1 MENPGT
7 PAARPNDM
15 DTTSKW
21 LMVTFGLGGLLLIM
35 ISIALSHRGFSGYWS
50 ELTKELGIVVLAV
63 FTVSFLYERL
73 VAEKYFE
80 HFLAQLRGQLQQGE
94 SNAAACAQ
102 LGIIEIFPT
111 RDVFEMKYPIAG
123 WTSSLAAGSSFR
135 IVAQS
140 LFLLMGKVETIKAA
154 IARGADVEFCVTD
167 PTSTGPTVRAE
178 RISGLEVS
186 DIMSAVSVFKKQIA
200 DWTRVAKPP
209 GSVELRYHQ
218 LPLIDSYMVLRS
230 PTVQVAAW
238 DLSFGRA
245 TTSKRI
251 FLLDLEK
258 PLSVDLSGRYGR
270 VWDDSLAST
279 VFRYQRGEVHVD
291 NLTPVAP
298 IALL

>member
-1 MENPGT
+1 MEKLGT
-7 PAARPNDM
+7 PAAKPNDVN
-15 DTTSKW
+15 TTSIW
-21 LMVTFGLGGLLLIM
+21 LMVTFGLAGLLLIM
-35 ISIALSHRGFSGYWS
+35 TSVALSHGGLSGYWS

-102 LGIIEIFPT
+102 LGIVEIFPA
-111 RDVFEMKYPIAG
+111 RDVFELKYPIAN
-123 WTSSLAAGSSFR
+123 WTSSLAAGSSLR

-140 LFLLMGKVETIKAA
+140 LFLLMGKVETIKTA
-154 IARGADVEFCVTD
+154 IARGANVEFCITD
-167 PTSTGPTVRAE
+167 PTGPMARAE

-200 DWTRVAKPP
+200 DWTSVAKPP

-218 LPLIDSYMVLRS
+218 LPLVDSYMVLSS
-230 PTVQVAAW
+230 PTVQVAVW

-245 TTSKRI
+245 TTAKRI
-251 FLLDLEK
+251 FLLELEK
-258 PLSVDLSGRYGR
+258 PLSVDLSGRYSR
-270 VWDDSLAST
+270 VWDDSSAST
-279 VFRYQRGEVHVD
+279 IFRYQGGEVHVD
-291 NLTPVAP
+291 KLTSVAP
-298 IALL
+298 IA